1 MSVISLF
8 FYLLSGWLMLGWQIT
23 TKISIQAKV
32 DKPDRE
38 VLLARG
44 FSVLDKKSDFPQRN
58 RDLLSLPGVR

>member
-1 MSVISLF
+1 
-8 FYLLSGWLMLGWQIT
+8 MLGWQIT